1 MNPRSVLLSLTG
13 LLAAPL
19 SASAALSE
27 MTEDE
32 LSAVSGQAYV
42 VQFGRFEAPIADLT
56 ERDLVLGPID
66 VSGKAR
72 EIESDYPTLTTLART
87 GAVTGANAA
96 LVAGKTSLIAGVATV
111 PGVGTVIAPLLSLTP
126 TPQVRFE

>member
-1 MNPRSVLLSLTG
+1 MNPRSALLSLAG

-32 LSAVSGQAYV
+32 LSTVSGQAYV
-42 VQFGRFEAPIADLT
+42 VTFGRLEAPIADLT
-56 ERDLVLGPID
+56 ERNLALGPID
-66 VSGKAR
+66 VSGKAC
-72 EIESDYPTLTTLART
+72 EIESDYPTLTTLARR
-87 GAVTGANAA
+87 GAVTGTNAA

-111 PGVGTVIAPLLSLTP
+111 PGVGTVIAPILALTP
-126 TPQVRFE
+126 TPTVRFE

>member
-1 MNPRSVLLSLTG
+1 MNARSALLPLAG
-13 LLAAPL
+13 LLAVPF

-42 VQFGRFEAPIADLT
+42 LEFGRLEAPIADLT
-56 ERDLVLGPID
+56 ERNLVVGPID

-72 EIESDYPTLTTLART
+72 EIETDFPTLTNLART
-87 GAVTGANAA
+87 RVVTGVNAA
-96 LVAGKTSLIAGVATV
+96 LVIGKTSLIAGVATV
-111 PGVGTVIAPLLSLTP
+111 PGVGTAVAPILAMTP
-126 TPQVRFE
+126 TPTIRFE